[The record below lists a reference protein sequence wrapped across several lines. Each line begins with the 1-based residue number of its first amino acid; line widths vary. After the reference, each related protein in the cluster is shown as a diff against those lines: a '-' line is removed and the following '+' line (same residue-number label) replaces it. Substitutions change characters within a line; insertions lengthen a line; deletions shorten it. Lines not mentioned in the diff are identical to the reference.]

1 MIRYLLDSSALWR
14 ILRDAA
20 LRAAWAEVISLGVI
34 GSCHPQRVEFRR
46 LARTLDEYE
55 QSIVRYISE
64 HPHYEAPYRNAARMM
79 SPEQLGQLYLEVHHR
94 MRRVFDDG
102 MSVCGLSMA
111 RTKVLAQLQ
120 LSGAARP
127 SVLAAQFGVA
137 PRTITELVDTL
148 ERDGLVVRHA
158 DPTDRR
164 ALLVALTS
172 EGEAALAVADAA
184 RARLMKQV
192 FGALEADERATMA
205 RLLQTL
211 DDAMAPLSTSDPHA
225 EEMSF
230 HDSTAH

>member
-1 MIRYLLDSSALWR
+1 M
-14 ILRDAA
+14 
-20 LRAAWAEVISLGVI
+20 
-34 GSCHPQRVEFRR
+34 
-46 LARTLDEYE
+46 T
-55 QSIVRYISE
+55 
-64 HPHYEAPYRNAARMM
+64 

-102 MSVCGLSMA
+102 MSACGLTLA

-120 LSGAARP
+120 LGGAARP
-127 SVLAAQFGVA
+127 SVLAVEFGVA

-148 ERDGLVVRHA
+148 ERDGLVVRHP

-192 FGALEADERATMA
+192 FGALEPDDRVTMA

-211 DDAMAPLSTSDPHA
+211 DDAMAPLSTDDPLA
-225 EEMSF
+225 GEMSF
-230 HDSTAH
+230 HDSTAR

>member
-1 MIRYLLDSSALWR
+1 M
-14 ILRDAA
+14 
-20 LRAAWAEVISLGVI
+20 
-34 GSCHPQRVEFRR
+34 
-46 LARTLDEYE
+46 
-55 QSIVRYISE
+55 RYISE
-64 HPHYEAPYRNAARMM
+64 DPHFEAPYRNAAIMM

-102 MSVCGLSMA
+102 MSGCGLTMA

-120 LSGAARP
+120 LGGAARP
-127 SVLAAQFGVA
+127 SVLAAEFGVA

-172 EGEAALAVADAA
+172 EGEAALAVAHDT

-192 FGALEADERATMA
+192 FGALEADDRATMA

-211 DDAMAPLSTSDPHA
+211 DDAMAPLGTSDSHA

-230 HDSTAH
+230 HDSTAR